1 MRKIF
6 YIICIALICVTTSC
20 SNTTAGKTAADKMTQ
35 TSEHFM
41 KVYNSDNS
49 VKSNIPIWH
58 AEYNGHHYLMISS
71 GNGRT
76 IVHDPDCPC
85 N

>member
-6 YIICIALICVTTSC
+6 YIICIALICLTTSC
-20 SNTTAGKTAADKMTQ
+20 SNTTADKTVDKMTQ

-41 KVYNSDNS
+41 NVYNSDNS
-49 VKSNIPIWH
+49 VKSNIPVWH

>member
-6 YIICIALICVTTSC
+6 CAICIILSCLATSC
-20 SNTTAGKTAADKMTQ
+20 SNMTADKTTADKMTQ

-49 VKSNIPIWH
+49 VKSNIPIWR

-76 IVHDPDCPC
+76 IVHDPDCSC

>member
-6 YIICIALICVTTSC
+6 YIICVSLICLATSC
-20 SNTTAGKTAADKMTQ
+20 SNMTAEKMTP
-35 TSEHFM
+35 TDKHLM
-41 KVYNSDNS
+41 KVYHFDNTAMGN
-49 VKSNIPIWH
+49 VPVRH
-58 AEYNGHHYLMISS
+58 AEYNGHHYLLVSS

-76 IVHDPDCPC
+76 ILHDPDCPC

>member
-6 YIICIALICVTTSC
+6 YTICIALICLATSC
-20 SNTTAGKTAADKMTQ
+20 SNATADKPTP

-41 KVYNSDNS
+41 KVYHSDNS
-49 VKSNIPIWH
+49 VKSNIPVWH
-58 AEYNGHHYLMISS
+58 AEYNGHQYLMISS

-85 N
+85 NL

>member
-6 YIICIALICVTTSC
+6 YTICIALICLTTSC
-20 SNTTAGKTAADKMTQ
+20 SNTAEDKTTVDKMAP
-35 TSEHFM
+35 SKHFM
-41 KVYNSDNS
+41 KVYHSDNS
-49 VKSNIPIWH
+49 VKSNIPVWH
-58 AEYNGHHYLMISS
+58 AEYNGHQYLMISS

-85 N
+85 NL